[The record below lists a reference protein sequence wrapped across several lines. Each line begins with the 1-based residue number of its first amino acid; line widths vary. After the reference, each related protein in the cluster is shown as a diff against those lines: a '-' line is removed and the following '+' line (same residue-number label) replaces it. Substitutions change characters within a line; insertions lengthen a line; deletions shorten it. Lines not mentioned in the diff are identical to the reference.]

1 MSTGAA
7 DLMDQILQYYET
19 ELDYM
24 RRAFDAFEATH
35 PQKAKALGISAG
47 RSSDPDV
54 QRLADSVA
62 LHAARL
68 AKRLDDTLPETAL
81 DLIRILA
88 PTFLLGAPSYAA
100 VKLDATSEGL
110 GDPVTLRAGTRM
122 PVALTEGST
131 DCLFTVA
138 RDVELKPCT
147 ISQVTLER
155 APLRFDVPEGLR
167 GCEAVIC
174 VTVAPFDASQG
185 LQDVGLDALELYVS
199 ASGARK
205 HRLIDVLS
213 GDVLGVGYASAVA
226 GLHQPARQTQ
236 MLPLEGFGL
245 TMGWNNSPF
254 LPREASQ
261 PPALSRL
268 RDFLAYPDKAAFF
281 TLSQTDGGFQRC
293 PTGPIELRFFLSSEG
308 AQKLSSVE
316 RGDLATNV
324 VPVVNLYLDQSLP
337 VRYDYA
343 RIQVPVKPSSASDMN
358 VACLQIREIRKLTP
372 EGEVSLPRITSPQR
386 REARSL
392 PVWQER
398 FTVGEFDLGR
408 REVSFSVETGL
419 GSDPE
424 PLDFVADLYCS
435 NGKAVFALR
444 PGTRV
449 FFSDDR
455 VAETPFR
462 LLDEPS
468 VPVLPD
474 MRAER
479 LWDVLSL
486 INGNFNTVFDAQ
498 SPVEALKEA
507 LHLCAPSGYAD
518 VANAI
523 WDVTVTQSIAPVQ
536 IGRKVLLSS
545 GSHIEVVLDIEAL
558 PFARHVF
565 ATALHLYFASLISYD
580 RFFKLSLRERGRSQA
595 FKVFKRQHGGQIC
608 G

>member
-1 MSTGAA
+1 
-7 DLMDQILQYYET
+7 MDQILQYYET
-19 ELDYM
+19 ELDYI
-24 RRAFDAFEATH
+24 RHAFDAFEASH
-35 PQKAKALGISAG
+35 PQKAKALGINAG

-81 DLIRILA
+81 DLIRMLA
-88 PTFLLGAPSYAA
+88 PTFLLGAPSYGA
-100 VKLDATSEGL
+100 VQLDADADQLS
-110 GDPVTLRAGTRM
+110 DPVTFATGARM
-122 PVALTEGST
+122 SVTLADGGA

-138 RDVELKPCT
+138 RDVGLNPCE
-147 ISQVTLER
+147 IRAVTLER
-155 APLRFDVPEGLR
+155 APLRFDVPEDLR
-167 GCEAVIC
+167 GCEAAIC
-174 VTVAPFDASQG
+174 ITLAPFDPSQG
-185 LQDVGLDALELYVS
+185 LTDVGLDILELYVS
-199 ASGARK
+199 ASGGRK

-213 GDVLGVGYASAVA
+213 GDVLGVGYAAAQA
-226 GLHQPARQTQ
+226 GQQNARHSH
-236 MLPLEGFGL
+236 MLPLDGFGL
-245 TMGWNNSPF
+245 TMGHEKSTF
-254 LPREASQ
+254 LPREAAQ

-268 RDFLAYPDKAAFF
+268 RDFLAYPDKASFF
-281 TLSQTDGGFQRC
+281 TLAETDGGFSKV
-293 PTGPIELRFFLSSEG
+293 PAGPVELRFFLSSQG
-308 AQKLSSVE
+308 AQKLSSLKT
-316 RGDLATNV
+316 GDLVTNV

-343 RIQVPVKPSSASDMN
+343 RTQVPVRPSSASDMD
-358 VACLQIREIRKLTP
+358 VACLQIRDIRKLTS
-372 EGEVSLPRITSPQR
+372 EGEALLPRITSSGR
-386 REARSL
+386 RDARSL

-398 FTVGEFDLGR
+398 FTVGEFDLAR
-408 REVSFSVETGL
+408 REVSFSVEANL
-419 GSDPE
+419 GPDPE

-435 NGKAVFALR
+435 NGKAAFALR
-444 PGTRV
+444 PDTRV

-468 VPVLPD
+468 VPILPD
-474 MRAER
+474 LRVER

-486 INGNFNTVFDAQ
+486 INGNFTTVFDAQ

-523 WDVTVTQSIAPVQ
+523 WDVKITQSIAPVQ

-545 GSHIEVVLDIEAL
+545 GNHIEVVLDVEAL

-580 RFFKLSLRERGRSQA
+580 RFFKLSLRERGRTHP
-595 FKVFKRQHGGQIC
+595 FKVFKRQHGAQIC

>member
-1 MSTGAA
+1 MPRGPA
-7 DLMDQILQYYET
+7 DPMDQILQYYET

-24 RRAFDAFEATH
+24 RRAFDAFAATH

-68 AKRLDDTLPETAL
+68 SKRLDDTLPETAL
-81 DLIRILA
+81 DLIRMLA
-88 PTFLLGAPSYAA
+88 PTFLLGAPSYGA
-100 VKLDATSEGL
+100 VKLDAQADQLS
-110 GDPVTLRAGTRM
+110 DPVTLRAGTRM
-122 PVALTEGST
+122 PVTLTADST

-138 RDVELKPCT
+138 RDVGLKPCE
-147 ISQVTLER
+147 IRAVTLER
-155 APLRFDVPEGLR
+155 APLRFDVPEDLR
-167 GCEAVIC
+167 GCEAAIC
-174 VTVAPFDASQG
+174 ITLAPFDASQG
-185 LQDVGLDALELYVS
+185 LRDVGLDRLELYVS
-199 ASGARK
+199 ASGGRK

-213 GDVLGVGYASAVA
+213 GDVLGVGYAAA
-226 GLHQPARQTQ
+226 RTDLQRARQSH
-236 MLPLEGFGL
+236 MVPLDGFGL
-245 TMGWNNSPF
+245 TMGWDNSTF

-268 RDFLAYPDKAAFF
+268 RDFLAYPDKASFF
-281 TLSQTDGGFQRC
+281 TLSQTDGGFQAC
-293 PTGPIELRFFLSSEG
+293 PTGPVELRFFLSSEG

-316 RGDLATNV
+316 LGDLATNV

-343 RIQVPVKPSSASDMN
+343 RTQVPVKPSSASDMN
-358 VACLQIREIRKLTP
+358 VACLQIRDIRKLTS
-372 EGEVSLPRITSPQR
+372 EGEALLPRITSPR
-386 REARSL
+386 RRDTRTL

-398 FTVGEFDLGR
+398 FVVGEFDLAR
-408 REVSFSVETGL
+408 REVSFSVEAGL
-419 GSDPE
+419 GPDPE

-435 NGKAVFALR
+435 NGKAAFALR

-455 VAETPFR
+455 LAETPFR

-468 VPVLPD
+468 VPILPD

-486 INGNFNTVFDAQ
+486 INGNFTTVFDAQ

-545 GSHIEVVLDIEAL
+545 GSQIEVVLDIEAL

-580 RFFKLSLRERGRSQA
+580 RFFKLSLRERGRNQP
-595 FKVFKRQHGGQIC
+595 FKVFKRQHGGQVC

>member
-1 MSTGAA
+1 MPKGPA
-7 DLMDQILQYYET
+7 DPMDQILQYYET

-81 DLIRILA
+81 DLIRMLA
-88 PTFLLGAPSYAA
+88 PTFLLGAPSYGA
-100 VKLDATSEGL
+100 VKLDAQADELS
-110 GDPVTLRAGTRM
+110 DPVTLRAGTRM
-122 PVALTEGST
+122 PVTLTADST

-138 RDVELKPCT
+138 RDVGLKPCE
-147 ISQVTLER
+147 IRAVTLER
-155 APLRFDVPEGLR
+155 APLRFDVPEDLR
-167 GCEAVIC
+167 GCEAAIC
-174 VTVAPFDASQG
+174 ITLAPFDASQG
-185 LQDVGLDALELYVS
+185 LRDVGLDRLELYVS
-199 ASGARK
+199 ASGGRK

-213 GDVLGVGYASAVA
+213 GDVLGVGYAAA
-226 GLHQPARQTQ
+226 RTDLQRARQSH
-236 MLPLEGFGL
+236 MVPLDGFGL
-245 TMGWNNSPF
+245 TMGWDNSTF
-254 LPREASQ
+254 LPREESQ

-268 RDFLAYPDKAAFF
+268 RDFLAYPDKASFF
-281 TLSQTDGGFQRC
+281 TLSKTDGGFQAC
-293 PTGPIELRFFLSSEG
+293 PTGPVELRFFLSSEG

-316 RGDLATNV
+316 LGDLATNV

-343 RIQVPVKPSSASDMN
+343 RTQVPVKPSSASDMS
-358 VACLQIREIRKLTP
+358 VACLQIRDIRKLTS
-372 EGEVSLPRITSPQR
+372 EGEALLPRITSPR
-386 REARSL
+386 RRDTRTL

-398 FTVGEFDLGR
+398 FVVGEFDLAR
-408 REVSFSVETGL
+408 REVSFSVEAGL
-419 GSDPE
+419 GPDPE

-435 NGKAVFALR
+435 NGKAAFALR

-449 FFSDDR
+449 FFSDDHL
-455 VAETPFR
+455 AETPFR

-468 VPVLPD
+468 VPILPD

-486 INGNFNTVFDAQ
+486 INGNFTTVFDAQ
-498 SPVEALKEA
+498 SPVDALKEA

-545 GSHIEVVLDIEAL
+545 GSQIEVVLDIEAL

-580 RFFKLSLRERGRSQA
+580 RFFKLSLRERGRNQP

>member
-1 MSTGAA
+1 MPRGPA
-7 DLMDQILQYYET
+7 DPMDQILQYYET

-24 RRAFDAFEATH
+24 RRAFGAFEATH

-81 DLIRILA
+81 DLIRMLA
-88 PTFLLGAPSYAA
+88 PTFLLGAPSYGA
-100 VKLDATSEGL
+100 VKLDAQADQLS
-110 GDPVTLRAGTRM
+110 DPVTLRAGTRM
-122 PVALTEGST
+122 PVTLTADST

-138 RDVELKPCT
+138 RDVGLKPCE
-147 ISQVTLER
+147 IRAVTLER
-155 APLRFDVPEGLR
+155 APLRFDVPEDLR
-167 GCEAVIC
+167 GCEAAIC
-174 VTVAPFDASQG
+174 ITLAPLDASQG
-185 LQDVGLDALELYVS
+185 LRDVGLDRLELYVS
-199 ASGARK
+199 ASGGRK

-213 GDVLGVGYASAVA
+213 GDVLGVGYAA
-226 GLHQPARQTQ
+226 ARTDLQRSRQ
-236 MLPLEGFGL
+236 SHMVPLDGFGL
-245 TMGWNNSPF
+245 TMGWDNSTF

-281 TLSQTDGGFQRC
+281 TLSQTDGGFQAC
-293 PTGPIELRFFLSSEG
+293 PTGPVELRFFLSSEG

-316 RGDLATNV
+316 LGDLATNV

-343 RIQVPVKPSSASDMN
+343 RTQVPVKPSSASDMN
-358 VACLQIREIRKLTP
+358 VACLQIRDIRKLTS
-372 EGEVSLPRITSPQR
+372 EGEALLPRITSPR
-386 REARSL
+386 RRDTRTL

-398 FTVGEFDLGR
+398 FVVGEFDLAR
-408 REVSFSVETGL
+408 REVSFSVEAGL
-419 GSDPE
+419 GPDPE

-435 NGKAVFALR
+435 NGKAAFALR

-449 FFSDDR
+449 FFSDDHL
-455 VAETPFR
+455 AETPFR

-468 VPVLPD
+468 VPILPD

-486 INGNFNTVFDAQ
+486 INGNFTTVFDAQ

-545 GSHIEVVLDIEAL
+545 GSQIEVVLDIEAL

-580 RFFKLSLRERGRSQA
+580 RFFKLSLRERGRNQP

>member
-1 MSTGAA
+1 
-7 DLMDQILQYYET
+7 MDQILQYYET
-19 ELDYM
+19 ELEYM

-81 DLIRILA
+81 DLIRMLA
-88 PTFLLGAPSYAA
+88 PAFLLGAPSYAA
-100 VKLDATSEGL
+100 VKLDATSEAL
-110 GDPVTLRAGTRM
+110 ADPVALRAGTRM
-122 PVALTEGST
+122 AVALTEDST
-131 DCLFTVA
+131 ECLFSVA
-138 RDVELKPCT
+138 RDVELKPCM
-147 ISQVTLER
+147 ISKVTLER

-174 VTVAPFDASQG
+174 LMVTPFEAGQG
-185 LQDVGLDALELYVS
+185 FKDIGCDRFELYVS
-199 ASGARK
+199 ASGGRK

-213 GDVLGVGYASAVA
+213 GDVIGVGYAAAS
-226 GLHQPARQTQ
+226 ARQTR

-245 TMGWNNSPF
+245 TMGWDPSTF
-254 LPREASQ
+254 LPQEASQ
-261 PPALSRL
+261 PTALSRL
-268 RDFLAYPDKAAFF
+268 RDFLAYPDKASFF
-281 TLSQTDGGFQRC
+281 TLSQTDGGFQAC
-293 PTGPIELRFFLSSEG
+293 PTGPVEVRVFLSSEG
-308 AQKLSSVE
+308 AQKLSSLE
-316 RGDLATNV
+316 RGDLETNV
-324 VPVVNLYLDQSLP
+324 IPVVNLYLDQSLP

-343 RIQVPVKPSSASDMN
+343 RTHVPVKPSLASDMN
-358 VACLQIREIRKLTP
+358 VTCLQIRDIRRLTS
-372 EGEVSLPRITSPQR
+372 EGEALLPRITSPQR
-386 REARSL
+386 RDARRL

-398 FTVGEFDLGR
+398 FSVGEFDPAR
-408 REVSFSVETGL
+408 REVSFSVEAGL
-419 GSDPE
+419 GPDPE

-435 NGKAVFALR
+435 NGKAAFALR
-444 PGTRV
+444 PSTRV
-449 FFSDDR
+449 FFRDDR

-468 VPVLPD
+468 VPILPD

-479 LWDVLSL
+479 LWDLLSL
-486 INGNFNTVFDAQ
+486 INGNFTTVFDAQ

-545 GSHIEVVLDIEAL
+545 GSRIEVVLDVEAL

-580 RFFKLSLRERGRSQA
+580 RFFQLSLRERGRPQP
-595 FKVFKRQHGGQIC
+595 FKVFKRQHGGQLC

>member
-1 MSTGAA
+1 
-7 DLMDQILQYYET
+7 MDQILQYYET

-24 RRAFDAFEATH
+24 RRAFDAFAATH

-68 AKRLDDTLPETAL
+68 SKRLDDTLPETAL
-81 DLIRILA
+81 DLIRMLA
-88 PTFLLGAPSYAA
+88 PTFLLGAPSYGA
-100 VKLDATSEGL
+100 VKLDAQADELS
-110 GDPVTLRAGTRM
+110 DPVTLRAGTRM
-122 PVALTEGST
+122 PVTLTADST

-138 RDVELKPCT
+138 RDVGLKPCE
-147 ISQVTLER
+147 IRAVTLER
-155 APLRFDVPEGLR
+155 APLRFDVPEDLR
-167 GCEAVIC
+167 GCEAAIC
-174 VTVAPFDASQG
+174 ITLAPFDASQG
-185 LQDVGLDALELYVS
+185 LRDVGLDRLELYVS
-199 ASGARK
+199 ASGGRK

-213 GDVLGVGYASAVA
+213 GDVLGVGYAAA
-226 GLHQPARQTQ
+226 RTDLQRARQSH
-236 MLPLEGFGL
+236 MVPLDGFGL
-245 TMGWNNSPF
+245 TMGWDNSTF

-268 RDFLAYPDKAAFF
+268 RDFLAYPDKASFF
-281 TLSQTDGGFQRC
+281 TLSQTDGGFQAC
-293 PTGPIELRFFLSSEG
+293 PTGPVELRFFLSSEG

-316 RGDLATNV
+316 LGDLATNV

-343 RIQVPVKPSSASDMN
+343 RTQVPVKPSSASDMN
-358 VACLQIREIRKLTP
+358 VACLQIRDIRKLTS
-372 EGEVSLPRITSPQR
+372 EGEALLPRITSPR
-386 REARSL
+386 RRDTRTL

-398 FTVGEFDLGR
+398 FVVGEFDLAR
-408 REVSFSVETGL
+408 REVSFSVEAGL
-419 GSDPE
+419 GPDPE

-435 NGKAVFALR
+435 NGKAAFALR

-455 VAETPFR
+455 LAETPFR

-468 VPVLPD
+468 VPILPD

-486 INGNFNTVFDAQ
+486 INGNFTTVFDAQ

-545 GSHIEVVLDIEAL
+545 GSQIEVVLDIEAL

-580 RFFKLSLRERGRSQA
+580 RFFKLSLRERGRNQP
-595 FKVFKRQHGGQIC
+595 FKVFKRQHGGQVC

>member
-1 MSTGAA
+1 MPRGPA
-7 DLMDQILQYYET
+7 DPMDQILQYYET

-24 RRAFDAFEATH
+24 RRAFDAFAATH

-68 AKRLDDTLPETAL
+68 SKRLDDTLPETAL
-81 DLIRILA
+81 DLIRMLA
-88 PTFLLGAPSYAA
+88 PTFLLGAPSYGA
-100 VKLDATSEGL
+100 VKLDAQADQLS
-110 GDPVTLRAGTRM
+110 DPVTLRAGTRM
-122 PVALTEGST
+122 PVTLTADST

-138 RDVELKPCT
+138 RDVGLKPCE
-147 ISQVTLER
+147 IRAVTLER
-155 APLRFDVPEGLR
+155 APLRFDVPEDLR
-167 GCEAVIC
+167 GCEAAIC
-174 VTVAPFDASQG
+174 ITLAPFDASQG
-185 LQDVGLDALELYVS
+185 LRDVGLDRLELYVS
-199 ASGARK
+199 ASGGRK

-213 GDVLGVGYASAVA
+213 GDVLGVGYAAA
-226 GLHQPARQTQ
+226 RTDLQRARQSH
-236 MLPLEGFGL
+236 MVPLDGFGL
-245 TMGWNNSPF
+245 TMGWDNSTF

-268 RDFLAYPDKAAFF
+268 RDFLAYPDKASFF
-281 TLSQTDGGFQRC
+281 TLSKTDGGFQAC
-293 PTGPIELRFFLSSEG
+293 PTGPVELRFFLSSEG

-316 RGDLATNV
+316 LGDLATNV

-343 RIQVPVKPSSASDMN
+343 RTQVPVKPSSASDMN
-358 VACLQIREIRKLTP
+358 VACLQIRDIRKLTS
-372 EGEVSLPRITSPQR
+372 EGEALLPRITSPR
-386 REARSL
+386 RRDTRTL

-398 FTVGEFDLGR
+398 FVVGEFDLAR
-408 REVSFSVETGL
+408 REVSFSVEAGL
-419 GSDPE
+419 GPDPE

-435 NGKAVFALR
+435 NGKAAFALS

-449 FFSDDR
+449 FFSDDHL
-455 VAETPFR
+455 AETPFR

-468 VPVLPD
+468 VPILPD

-486 INGNFNTVFDAQ
+486 INGNFTTVFDAQ

-545 GSHIEVVLDIEAL
+545 GSQIEVVLDIEAL

-580 RFFKLSLRERGRSQA
+580 RFFKLSLRERGRNQP
-595 FKVFKRQHGGQIC
+595 FKVFKRQHGGQVC